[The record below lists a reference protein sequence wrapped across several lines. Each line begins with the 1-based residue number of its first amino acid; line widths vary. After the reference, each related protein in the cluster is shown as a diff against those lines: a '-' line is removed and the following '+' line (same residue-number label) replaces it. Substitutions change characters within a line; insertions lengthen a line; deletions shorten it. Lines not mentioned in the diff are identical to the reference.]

1 MLGLDI
7 INKILIVNG
16 LFPKKKTVILL
27 LYKFDWVHFHI
38 V

>member
-16 LFPKKKTVILL
+16 LFPKKKTVMC
-27 LYKFDWVHFHI
+27 KFDWVNFHI